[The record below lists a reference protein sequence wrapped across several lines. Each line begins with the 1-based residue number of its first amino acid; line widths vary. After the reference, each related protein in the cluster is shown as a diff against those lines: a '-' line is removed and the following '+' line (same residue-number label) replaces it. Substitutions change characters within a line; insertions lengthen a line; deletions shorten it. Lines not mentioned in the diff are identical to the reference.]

1 MLKIWIS
8 ILMFSPFFGFGQ
20 TFERSKIGI
29 SANMAERVFLLE
41 SQLKKA
47 PNDLNVLLELGDRAS
62 FNKDWDRA
70 IDYYKKAVD
79 FSPKNATFNFK
90 LGGAYGMK
98 ALSVPKLQALV
109 YISDIK
115 TYLEEAARLDPLHIE
130 ARRALVEVYMQLP
143 GILGGSKSLADK
155 YAMQLKNVST
165 LDYLLAKAFIVKQ
178 EEGLP
183 AARNLYF
190 QCFNLDKLKEVNR
203 NGLNYELGKISAE
216 LQVESHYGL
225 KLLDTYLQNYS
236 YKDIYSLEWVYL
248 RKAQIYRNLEQP
260 NEAKQFIE
268 KSLTLRANFKE
279 AIEEK
284 ERIEGL

>member
-8 ILMFSPFFGFGQ
+8 IIIFSPFFGIGQ
-20 TFERSKIGI
+20 TFERSKIGR
-29 SANMAERVFLLE
+29 SANMGDRVYLLE
-41 SQLKKA
+41 SRLENA
-47 PNDLNVLLELGDRAS
+47 PNDLNLLIELGDRAS
-62 FNKDWDRA
+62 FNKDWDKA
-70 IDYYKKAVD
+70 INYYKKAVD
-79 FSPKNATFNFK
+79 FSPINATFNFK

-165 LDYLLAKAFIVKQ
+165 LDYLLAKAFIVKH

-183 AARNLYF
+183 AARDLYF
-190 QCFNLDKLKEVNR
+190 QCFNLGKLKEVNR
-203 NGLNYELGKISAE
+203 NGLNYELGKIAAE

-225 KLLDTYLQNYS
+225 ELLDTYMQNYS

-260 NEAKQFIE
+260 REAKQFIE

-279 AIEEK
+279 ALDEK